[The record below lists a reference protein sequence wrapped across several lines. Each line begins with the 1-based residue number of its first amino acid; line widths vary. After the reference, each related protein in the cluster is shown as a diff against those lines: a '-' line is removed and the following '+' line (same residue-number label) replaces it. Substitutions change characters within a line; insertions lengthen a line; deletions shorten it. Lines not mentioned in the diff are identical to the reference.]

1 MKQEQDQKKNAI
13 LALMEVL
20 MNLREAR
27 FVSSAVEVLP
37 TVLID
42 LHVIALE
49 LSKHGNKRQIHVSA
63 RRDTMTLPPRQKL
76 KLLQPILTASR
87 ISNQFATSDSSLIL
101 KMNVKMK
108 TIVKTKISTSVLEEK
123 KLSIMKI

>member
-27 FVSSAVEVLP
+27 FASSAVEVLP

-49 LSKHGNKRQIHVSA
+49 LSKHGNKQQIHVFA
-63 RRDTMTLPPRQKL
+63 RRDTMILPPRQKL